1 MKTAPDPVQ
10 TQNDAEKSENELVL
24 SFLAV
29 RRAVGSLGLLL
40 PVMLLAFSASPRVD
54 FMPSISEFYFS
65 PVRELLIATI
75 GAIAVFLYSYT
86 GFKPLPERIQA
97 RPIEKYLT
105 DRNVSF
111 VAATGALG
119 VALFP
124 TTCPECSLFPQPYT
138 WLLLGESTAAT
149 LHALSAL
156 TFFFA
161 LSVMCLENFCRIRLG
176 SDPTAKRRAEIEIYR
191 TCGWIIFACAIALI
205 VLIKGGAMIDWLGN
219 LSTRFKLVFWV
230 EALALSAFSI
240 SWFVKGETLT
250 PVVSAVRKMTI
261 KA

>member
-1 MKTAPDPVQ
+1 MNAAPDNAPH
-10 TQNDAEKSENELVL
+10 TKNDAEKSESELVL

-29 RRAVGSLGLLL
+29 RRAVGSLGILL
-40 PVMLLAFSASPRVD
+40 PVMLLAFSISPRVD
-54 FMPSISEFYFS
+54 FMPSISEFHFS

-86 GFKPLPERIQA
+86 GFSPDTARVKA

-124 TTCPECSLFPQPYT
+124 TTCPNCTLFPQPYT
-138 WLLLGESTAAT
+138 WLLLGEDTAAN
-149 LHALSAL
+149 LHAFSAL
-156 TFFFA
+156 TFFLA

-176 SDPTAKRRAEIEIYR
+176 SAP
-191 TCGWIIFACAIALI
+191 
-205 VLIKGGAMIDWLGN
+205 
-219 LSTRFKLVFWV
+219 
-230 EALALSAFSI
+230 SAQRQAQIGTYMSHP
-240 SWFVKGETLT
+240 G
-250 PVVSAVRKMTI
+250 R
-261 KA
+261 